1 MEYENDFVDEKPVE
15 LDIEGRKFKYKPTT
29 GGDEN
34 DWLKD
39 IMALSSDGKT
49 PKIDWGAYNKK
60 KLANILSVP
69 YEKELIQKVIT
80 QNKEWKELTTDQK
93 FEFLGKLKP
102 KLFDKIVTAM
112 KNVDEPDVK
121 SLKN

>member
-15 LDIEGRKFKYKPTT
+15 LDVEGRRFLYKPTT

-112 KNVDEPDVK
+112 KNVDEPDVE